1 MDNHSKAEV
10 CALDVRCEPRPRIAT
25 RRRRSANWRDAMAPT
40 LLTHCAANYAAAVCE
55 NVVRCALDGGVS
67 AESCSQACPGSVC
80 KPAQN
85 DSVRVSVCSGH
96 C

>member
-1 MDNHSKAEV
+1 
-10 CALDVRCEPRPRIAT
+10 
-25 RRRRSANWRDAMAPT
+25 MAPT